1 MNYQK
6 KKKRKQENSLFEI
19 VSKRIRY
26 VGISLTKE
34 VKDLHS
40 KNYTTLMKEIEDDMK
55 KLKAIPCSW
64 IKRINIVKIF
74 ILLKEIYRF
83 STISSKIPMTFS
95 QN

>member
-1 MNYQK
+1 
-6 KKKRKQENSLFEI
+6 
-19 VSKRIRY
+19 
-26 VGISLTKE
+26 
-34 VKDLHS
+34 
-40 KNYTTLMKEIEDDMK
+40 MKEIEDDMK